1 MCTCVCVYR
10 CMCVLYISVYKG
22 ITYVQKVA
30 YDYLMHTHMHT
41 QCTCIHTCTHFIH
54 AHTCTHFIHAHTC
67 THFIHAHTCTHF
79 IHAHTSYM
87 HTHAHTSY
95 MHTHAHTSYM
105 HTHAHTSYMHTLHTH
120 MHTHMHTHTHFA
132 HAPHTPT
139 AELPVVS
146 LSGNRAGVHVTISI
160 PTFLHKQLP
169 EAVFS
174 AEGISVCPV
183 LFNTCKDWGRVL

>member
-1 MCTCVCVYR
+1 MCTIHKCIQR
-10 CMCVLYISVYKG
+10 NYIC
-22 ITYVQKVA
+22 A
-30 YDYLMHTHMHT
+30 YHYLTHTHMYTHAHTMHMHTHMHTHAHMHT
-41 QCTCIHTCTHFIH
+41 QCTCIHTCTH
-54 AHTCTHFIHAHTC
+54 AHTMHMHTHMHTY
-67 THFIHAHTCTHF
+67 THNT
-79 IHAHTSYM
+79 HTSYM
-87 HTHAHTSY
+87 HTCIHTCIHTC
-95 MHTHAHTSYM
+95 MHTY
-105 HTHAHTSYMHTLHTH
+105 THI
-120 MHTHMHTHTHFA
+120 HTHTHFA

-183 LFNTCKDWGRVL
+183 LFNTCKDWGGVL